1 MILGRGIYL
10 SSLAALF
17 VATLML
23 FGCSAGQKKP
33 VEHLFYSAVFTLD
46 DSTCV
51 TVLIEKIDGGLV
63 IKNGEEDI
71 FVKSQ
76 DEGCYSVPVVGWSW
90 TGEWGGGVWT
100 GGWVDSLRTK
110 DYRVK
115 LEVRPLE
122 NLVPVRGELINS
134 VWDTSI
140 GKFKLTQK
148 GDSAWATFMTSTGD
162 YRYLAGRIDTITNEF
177 KIQNFDGVHLFYF
190 EGSIWGDSITDGVFK
205 SGIHYSTSWSGV
217 RAENEKVKWSSKQ
230 EWGRGEKVVFE
241 GVNSG
246 GEVEFWSRERL
257 KKSGYKLL
265 VVDVM
270 GTWCPNCMDEVRLL
284 KELSL
289 DYPEMLVVSMS
300 FERFKGNEALRRI
313 ADFKES
319 LGVSWEVLHG
329 GAASKGEADS
339 CLAFFGGVKSF
350 PTTAFIPLE
359 GDPIIHSGFSGPAT
373 GGAYEEEVVFFRE
386 TVEAFLND

>member
-1 MILGRGIYL
+1 MLSRGIYISTL
-10 SSLAALF
+10 
-17 VATLML
+17 ATLCVAAIML
-23 FGCSAGQKKP
+23 IGCSTGQNKS

-46 DSTCV
+46 DSTNV
-51 TVLIEKIDGGLV
+51 SVLTEKVDGGLV
-63 IKNGEEDI
+63 VKNGVEKI

-76 DEGCYSVPVVGWSW
+76 GEGCYSVPVFGGSW
-90 TGEWGGGVWT
+90 TGEWSGGVWS
-100 GGWVDSLRTK
+100 GEWVDSLRTK

-115 LEVRPLE
+115 LEMSPLE
-122 NLVPVRGELINS
+122 NPVPVRGKPTHS

-162 YRYLAGRIDTITNEF
+162 YRYQAGKIEPITNKF

-190 EGSIWGDSITDGVFK
+190 EGTIRGDSITDGVFK

-217 RAENEKVKWSSKQ
+217 RAENEKVKWSSNQ

-241 GVNSG
+241 GVNSS
-246 GEVEFWSRERL
+246 GEVEVWSRERL

-270 GTWCPNCMDEVRLL
+270 GTWCPNCMDEARLL
-284 KELSL
+284 KELAI
-289 DYPEMLVVSMS
+289 DYPEILVISMS
-300 FERFKGNEALRRI
+300 FERSKGGEALRRV
-313 ADFKES
+313 AEFKKS
-319 LGVSWEVLHG
+319 VGISWEILHG
-329 GAASKGEADS
+329 GNASKSEADS

-359 GDPIIHSGFSGPAT
+359 GDPIVHSGFSGPAT

-386 TVEAFLND
+386 TIEDFLSD

>member
-1 MILGRGIYL
+1 MLNRRQYI
-10 SSLAALF
+10 STLAALF
-17 VATLML
+17 VVAIML
-23 FGCSAGQKKP
+23 IGCSTGQNKS

-46 DSTCV
+46 DSTSV
-51 TVLIEKIDGGLV
+51 TVLTEKVDGGFIV
-63 IKNGEEDI
+63 KNGVEEI

-76 DEGCYSVPVVGWSW
+76 DEGCYSVPVFGGSW
-90 TGEWGGGVWT
+90 TGVWSGGVWT
-100 GGWVDSLRTK
+100 GVWVDSLRTN

-115 LEVRPLE
+115 LKMLPLI
-122 NLVPVRGELINS
+122 NPVRVGGELTHS

-162 YRYLAGRIDTITNEF
+162 YRYQAGKIDTTTNEF

-190 EGSIWGDSITDGVFK
+190 EGTIQGDSITDGVFK

-217 RAENEKVKWSSKQ
+217 RAENEKVKWNSKQ
-230 EWGRGEKVVFE
+230 EWGRGERVVFE
-241 GVNSG
+241 GINSV
-246 GEVEFWSRERL
+246 GEVEVWSRERL

-270 GTWCPNCMDEVRLL
+270 GTWCPNCMDEARLL
-284 KELSL
+284 KELAL

-300 FERFKGNEALRRI
+300 FERSRGREALRRV
-313 ADFKES
+313 AGFKES
-319 LGVSWEVLHG
+319 MEIPWEILHG
-329 GAASKGEADS
+329 GNASKDEADS
-339 CLAFFGGVKSF
+339 CLAFFGGIKSF

-359 GDPIIHSGFSGPAT
+359 GDPIVHSGFSGPAT
-373 GGAYEEEVVFFRE
+373 GDAYEAEEAFFRE
-386 TVEAFLND
+386 TIEGFLRY

>member
-17 VATLML
+17 VAALIL
-23 FGCSAGQKKP
+23 FGCSTGQKKS

-51 TVLIEKIDGGLV
+51 TVLAEKIDGGLV
-63 IKNGEEDI
+63 IKNGEEDV

-76 DEGCYSVPVVGWSW
+76 GEGCYSVPVFGGSW

-100 GGWVDSLRTK
+100 GDWIDSLRTK

-115 LEVRPLE
+115 LEVSPLE
-122 NLVPVRGELINS
+122 NLVPVRGELVYS

-162 YRYLAGRIDTITNEF
+162 YRYLAGKIDTITNEF

-190 EGSIWGDSITDGVFK
+190 EGSIRGDSITDGVFK
-205 SGIHYSTSWSGV
+205 SGIHYNTSWNGV

-230 EWGRGEKVVFE
+230 EWGRGEKVGFE
-241 GVNSG
+241 GVNPG
-246 GEVEFWSRERL
+246 GGIEVWSRERL

-270 GTWCPNCMDEVRLL
+270 GTWCPNCMDEARLL

-300 FERFKGNEALRRI
+300 FERLGGDEALRRI
-313 ADFKES
+313 AEFKES
-319 LGVSWEVLHG
+319 LGISWEILHG
-329 GAASKGEADS
+329 GGAGKSEADS
-339 CLAFFGGVKSF
+339 CLAFLGGVKSF

-359 GDPIIHSGFSGPAT
+359 GDPVIHSGFSGPAT

-386 TVEAFLND
+386 TIEAFLSD

>member
-17 VATLML
+17 VAALML
-23 FGCSAGQKKP
+23 LGCSAGQKKP

-46 DSTCV
+46 DSTYV
-51 TVLIEKIDGGLV
+51 TVLTEKVDGGLV
-63 IKNGEEDI
+63 VKNGEEDI
-71 FVKSQ
+71 FVKSLG
-76 DEGCYSVPVVGWSW
+76 DGCYSVPVFGGSW
-90 TGEWGGGVWT
+90 TGGWSGGVWT

-122 NLVPVRGELINS
+122 NLVPVRGELVYS

>member
-1 MILGRGIYL
+1 MIPGRGIYI
-10 SSLAALF
+10 SYLATLF
-17 VATLML
+17 VAALML
-23 FGCSAGQKKP
+23 FGCSTGQKKP
-33 VEHLFYSAVFTLD
+33 VEHLFYSAVFKLD

-51 TVLIEKIDGGLV
+51 TVLTEKIDGGLV
-63 IKNGEEDI
+63 VKNGVEDI
-71 FVKSQ
+71 FVKSLG
-76 DEGCYSVPVVGWSW
+76 DGCYSVPVFGGSW

-100 GGWVDSLRTK
+100 GDWIDSLRTK

-115 LEVRPLE
+115 LEVSPLE

-140 GKFKLTQK
+140 GKFKLAQK
-148 GDSAWATFMTSTGD
+148 GDSAWATFITSTGD
-162 YRYLAGRIDTITNEF
+162 YRYLAGKIDTIANEF

-190 EGSIWGDSITDGVFK
+190 EGSIRGDSITSGVFK
-205 SGIHYSTSWSGV
+205 SGIHYNTSWNGV

-230 EWGRGEKVVFE
+230 KWGRGERVGFE

-246 GEVEFWSRERL
+246 GEVEVWSRERF

-300 FERFKGNEALRRI
+300 FERSKGDEALRRI
-313 ADFKES
+313 AKFKES
-319 LGVSWEVLHG
+319 LGVSWEMLHG
-329 GAASKGEADS
+329 GAASKSEADS
-339 CLAFFGGVKSF
+339 RLAFFGGVRSF

-359 GDPIIHSGFSGPAT
+359 GDPIIHSGFNGPAT

-386 TVEAFLND
+386 TIEAFLND

>member
-23 FGCSAGQKKP
+23 FGCSTGQTKS

-46 DSTCV
+46 DSTYV
-51 TVLIEKIDGGLV
+51 TVLTEKIDGGLV

-76 DEGCYSVPVVGWSW
+76 GEGCYSVPVFGGSW
-90 TGEWGGGVWT
+90 TGEWSGGVWT
-100 GGWVDSLRTK
+100 GDWIDSLRTK

-115 LEVRPLE
+115 LEVSPLE
-122 NLVPVRGELINS
+122 NLVPVRGELVYS

-148 GDSAWATFMTSTGD
+148 GDSTWATFMTSTGD
-162 YRYLAGRIDTITNEF
+162 YRYLAGKIDTITNEF
-177 KIQNFDGVHLFYF
+177 RIQNFDGVHLFYF
-190 EGSIWGDSITDGVFK
+190 EGVIKGDSITGGVFK
-205 SGIHYSTSWSGV
+205 SGVHYSASWNGV
-217 RAENEKVKWSSKQ
+217 RAENKKVKWSSKQ

-241 GVNSG
+241 GINPD
-246 GEVEFWSRERL
+246 GEVEVWSRERL

-270 GTWCPNCMDEVRLL
+270 GTWCPNCMDEARLL
-284 KELSL
+284 KELAL

-300 FERFKGNEALRRI
+300 FERSKGGEALRRV
-313 ADFKES
+313 AEFKES
-319 LGVSWEVLHG
+319 MGISWEILHG
-329 GAASKGEADS
+329 GNASKGEADS
-339 CLAFFGGVKSF
+339 CLAFFGGIKSF
-350 PTTAFIPLE
+350 PTTAFIPLK
-359 GDPIIHSGFSGPAT
+359 GDPIVHSGFSGPAT
-373 GGAYEEEVVFFRE
+373 GSAYEEEVAFFRE
-386 TVEAFLND
+386 TIEDLLRD

>member
-1 MILGRGIYL
+1 
-10 SSLAALF
+10 
-17 VATLML
+17 
-23 FGCSAGQKKP
+23 
-33 VEHLFYSAVFTLD
+33 
-46 DSTCV
+46 
-51 TVLIEKIDGGLV
+51 
-63 IKNGEEDI
+63 
-71 FVKSQ
+71 
-76 DEGCYSVPVVGWSW
+76 
-90 TGEWGGGVWT
+90 
-100 GGWVDSLRTK
+100 
-110 DYRVK
+110 
-115 LEVRPLE
+115 
-122 NLVPVRGELINS
+122 PVRGELVYS

-339 CLAFFGGVKSF
+339 CLAFFGG
-350 PTTAFIPLE
+350 
-359 GDPIIHSGFSGPAT
+359 G
-373 GGAYEEEVVFFRE
+373 
-386 TVEAFLND
+386 

>member
-1 MILGRGIYL
+1 MILSRGIYL
-10 SSLAALF
+10 STLATLF
-17 VATLML
+17 VATVML
-23 FGCSAGQKKP
+23 FGCSTGQKKS
-33 VEHLFYSAVFTLD
+33 VEHHFYSAVFTLD
-46 DSTCV
+46 NSTCV
-51 TVLIEKIDGGLV
+51 TVLTEKIDGGLV
-63 IKNGEEDI
+63 VKNGVEDI

-76 DEGCYSVPVVGWSW
+76 GEGCYSVPVFGGSW
-90 TGEWGGGVWT
+90 TGEWSRGVWT
-100 GGWVDSLRTK
+100 GDWIDSLRTK

-115 LEVRPLE
+115 LEVSPLE
-122 NLVPVRGELINS
+122 NPVPVRGELINS

-162 YRYLAGRIDTITNEF
+162 YRYLAGKIDTITNEF

-190 EGSIWGDSITDGVFK
+190 EGLIRGDSITNGVFK
-205 SGIHYSTSWSGV
+205 SGIHYSTSWTGV
-217 RAENEKVKWSSKQ
+217 RAENENVKWSSKQ

-241 GVNSG
+241 GVNPD
-246 GEVEFWSRERL
+246 GEVEVWSRERL

-270 GTWCPNCMDEVRLL
+270 GTWCPNCMDEARLL

-300 FERFKGNEALRRI
+300 FERSNSDEALRRI
-313 ADFKES
+313 AEFKES
-319 LGVSWEVLHG
+319 LGISWEILHG
-329 GAASKGEADS
+329 GTASKGEADS
-339 CLAFFGGVKSF
+339 CLAFFGGIKSF

-359 GDPIIHSGFSGPAT
+359 GDPIVHSGFSGPAT
-373 GGAYEEEVVFFRE
+373 GGAYEEEVFFFRE
-386 TVEAFLND
+386 TIEAFLND